1 MYHQPAPASSRIS
14 NSSNS
19 QLQLRRG
26 GSPRTAGDGVL
37 PAGVPPLAAAS
48 ARVSLSR
55 SCARGVAGAV
65 VPAPPP
71 EGDTVGAGVPADL
84 PVAPATDEALAVA
97 AALLPATGVSATL
110 LAAGGCGVA
119 GALGGTAGVAL
130 ALAPA
135 GAGLSPAAGRADP
148 GVMIFASLT
157 SPADEPGCVRCGL
170 FCCSELKTSYPQEL
184 GWPRRR
190 LPDGKYTDDGGQ
202 PGRQTGQAGPDATP
216 SGSHAG
222 YGSTPP

>member
-14 NSSNS
+14 SSNNS

-26 GSPRTAGDGVL
+26 GSARRAGDGVL
-37 PAGVPPLAAAS
+37 LAAPS
-48 ARVSLSR
+48 TRISLSR
-55 SCARGVAGAV
+55 SCARGVEGAAA
-65 VPAPPP
+65 PAPPP
-71 EGDTVGAGVPADL
+71 EGDADGAGVPAGL
-84 PVAPATDEALAVA
+84 PVAPAAEAALTVA
-97 AALLPATGVSATL
+97 AALLPAAGVAAAP
-110 LAAGGCGVA
+110 LAAGGCGAA
-119 GALGGTAGVAL
+119 GALGGAAGVAL

-184 GWPRRR
+184 GWPRRQ